1 MSNTSAKRSIGA
13 QPKASLSSIPSSS
26 PVTNPEEYI
35 HSSLIHEVYLYNDL
49 KNDFPKF
56 WGRTGI
62 AEGGFDYFYQ
72 GLKELALDIKTIT
85 SKKLDHSQ
93 TLTEVIIPT
102 LAALGWNTS
111 KETTVGKNITV
122 VSSSG
127 DEIAIKPTALL
138 FATESDATAFKNHYK
153 NSATPLKDFNQIP
166 VATSYFA
173 SWSEQRNGR
182 YEKSREQ
189 FGKFGDLFSNFS
201 TDEQAYNYLELLGSE
216 WSFSTDGHSWRLIKK
231 SAFQTDHTKYFEFN
245 LWAFLNA
252 LHSPRPHEEDALIE
266 ISKYFYWFFSKESH
280 HRSKPNQIGVTW
292 ERSQKYT
299 DTLEDDLRGR
309 FVAAMSVGV
318 NSLWNSAKE
327 KGINLDLQ
335 QIQGITESLIFNSL
349 FIRSCESRRVLVL
362 HPNYRPVSLH
372 NLVSKLRDIHPTD
385 QTLNETTITRLQAI
399 FQKNI
404 SDDGTELFDYII
416 NLFDLTNDSE
426 KKSRT
431 FGFAIEGFKENIF
444 SKEEWTSLKKV
455 KIDNL
460 SLAKVFTLLFYFDD
474 SIQIPFNLITPQQF
488 GSIFES
494 FLEFKLSPAPTTQYL
509 IRRIRK
515 AKGTENKIADISWT
529 SGTKSSDGVI
539 YTAKRGSLFFR
550 SDNSD
555 RKVSGTYFTPDQIV
569 DLIVKEALTPICKD
583 KSPEEILTLKVC
595 DPAMGSGHFL
605 ISALR
610 FLTKE
615 YLKASTEKNLNAG
628 YIKKQILHRCI
639 FGADK
644 EPRAVKLAKLAL
656 WLETAEP
663 GKELEHLDDQLKA
676 TNSLIDS
683 KLWKNEWKFLPNGID
698 AVIGNPPY
706 LGEKGNKNVF
716 REIRENS
723 AFGEKHYMRKMDLFY
738 FFFALA
744 ADLLKKDGIFGMI
757 TTNYWVTADGAE
769 RLKKHL
775 SENGAI
781 FKYIDFC
788 DAKLFESAKG
798 QCNSITFYKKGSNW
812 NSSKIELH
820 RAENAFIK
828 ERDCL
833 NRLTID
839 DQKYFRKSDLNL
851 IEVCPIN
858 DAWSIAG
865 SRSTKETKSN
875 RTDIN
880 LEFEKI
886 GKDSICRSVETGC
899 DVVTDSLI
907 KAAVEKR
914 LLTNKNDILIDYRG
928 QKIHYEKN
936 QGIFVLTDKE
946 LKDSKIENEYIVDF
960 YKNSS
965 IGYYIV
971 DETKRA
977 NLIYVDSSS
986 SLPSRSNAFK
996 HLDKFRPLL
1005 ATREQAKNDNNNW
1018 YWIRGSKREKI
1029 YEKVTIV
1036 CPYRSVV
1043 PKFALSNKNVYGAG
1057 DIYHIFDFKGLSP
1070 EAYLTYLNSSFIA
1083 NWMCKYG
1090 KPKGKMFE
1098 LYQTPLSNLP
1108 APTFLHQQ
1116 DDKLRQCYYKIKNEI
1131 EKIKGPKSA
1140 VKDQLDLLAY
1150 SRMANE
1156 HFELKEFSKVIQI
1169 LDQIDEIVNE
1179 SAIKTGLL
1187 TNKGIKKKAA

>member
-1 MSNTSAKRSIGA
+1 MSNTSAKRSVGA
-13 QPKASLSSIPSSS
+13 QPKASISSIPSSS

-111 KETTVGKNITV
+111 KETTLGKNITV

-299 DTLEDDLRGR
+299 NTLEDDLRGR

-318 NSLWNSAKE
+318 NSLWNNSKE
-327 KGINLDLQ
+327 KGLHLSIP

-372 NLVSKLRDIHPTD
+372 NLVSKLRDVHPTD
-385 QTLNETTITRLQAI
+385 QTLNETTITRLQTI
-399 FQKNI
+399 FNKNI
-404 SDDGTELFDYII
+404 SDDGTELFDYMI

-444 SKEEWTSLKKV
+444 SPQEWASLKKA

-460 SLAKVFTLLFYFDD
+460 SISKVFTLLFYFDQ
-474 SIQIPFNLITPQQF
+474 SVQIPFNLITPQQF

-494 FLEFKLSPAPTTQYL
+494 FLEFKLSPAPKTQYL

-515 AKGTENKIADISWT
+515 IKSSENKAADISWT
-529 SGTKSSDGVI
+529 SETKSSDEVI
-539 YTAKRGSLFFR
+539 YTAKRGSLYFR

-555 RKVSGTYFTPDQIV
+555 RKVSGTYFTPDHVV
-569 DLIVKEALTPICKD
+569 DLIVKETLTPICKD
-583 KSPEEILTLKVC
+583 KSPEEILKVRVC

-615 YLKASTEKNLNAG
+615 YIKASSDKTSNTG
-628 YIKKQILHRCI
+628 TIKRQILHNCI

-644 EPRAVKLAKLAL
+644 EPRAAKLSKLAL

-663 GKELEHLDDQLKA
+663 GKELEHLDDQIKA
-676 TNSLIDS
+676 TNSLCDESI
-683 KLWKNEWKFLPNGID
+683 WKNDWGFLKKGLD
-698 AVIGNPPY
+698 AVVGNPPY
-706 LGEKGNKNVF
+706 LGEKGNKAVF
-716 REIRENS
+716 QEISQQWLGKR
-723 AFGEKHYMRKMDLFY
+723 FYQGKMDLLY
-738 FFFALA
+738 FFFHLGL
-744 ADLLKKDGIFGMI
+744 DILKDGGRLGYI
-757 TTNYWVTADGAE
+757 TTNYFTTALGAKNLRHDFFNRSNIDLLFNLNE
-769 RLKKHL
+769 LKVFG
-775 SENGAI
+775 EA
-781 FKYIDFC
+781 
-788 DAKLFESAKG
+788 AG
-798 QCNSITFYKKGSNW
+798 QHNMITLLTKTTTKSTTRVI
-812 NSSKIELH
+812 NSSEIGKCTPSTLSNIY
-820 RAENAFIK
+820 NGKSKKTSYSSIK
-828 ERDCL
+828 ETELFDGEEMYIRFQ
-833 NRLTID
+833 NGT
-839 DQKYFRKSDLNL
+839 
-851 IEVCPIN
+851 
-858 DAWSIAG
+858 
-865 SRSTKETKSN
+865 STSSKSN
-875 RTDIN
+875 FNAIIETIKKEKLLLGN
-880 LEFEKI
+880 LYNI
-886 GKDSICRSVETGC
+886 STGIQTGA
-899 DVVTDSLI
+899 DKVSQNHI
-907 KAAVEKR
+907 KKYKMKNV
-914 LLTNKNDILIDYRG
+914 NKGD
-928 QKIHYEKN
+928 
-936 QGIFVLTDKE
+936 GIFVLSKSEIASLSIPEKE
-946 LKDSKIENEYIVDF
+946 SKRLVKPFFKNSDISKFTASSKTNEYLLYLD
-960 YKNSS
+960 
-965 IGYYIV
+965 
-971 DETKRA
+971 KRQFEIST
-977 NLIYVDSSS
+977 LSKGVQ
-986 SLPSRSNAFK
+986 K
-996 HLDKFRPLL
+996 HIDKFRSII
-1005 ATREQAKNDNNNW
+1005 D
-1018 YWIRGSKREKI
+1018 GSVCSPPYLHRPREKDI
-1029 YEKVTIV
+1029 FTGPKI
-1036 CPYRSVV
+1036 VV
-1043 PKFALSNKNVYGAG
+1043 PQRSKLNTFGYNEGEWYASCDVYFITKTKDSPTELPYILAL
-1057 DIYHIFDFKGLSP
+1057 
-1070 EAYLTYLNSSFIA
+1070 LNSKLYFV
-1083 NWMCKYG
+1083 WLYLMG
-1090 KPKGKMFE
+1090 KRKGEALE
-1098 LYQTPLSNLP
+1098 LYQTPLSEIP
-1108 APTFLHQQ
+1108 I
-1116 DDKLRQCYYKIKNEI
+1116 KIAD
-1131 EKIKGPKSA
+1131 EKIQKKI
-1140 VKDQLDLLAY
+1140 VKLSENLIHSFDSYSWDALNNTIYDMFGVTQNDRAAINQFYADRVKTDETEDNDQ
-1150 SRMANE
+1150 NE
-1156 HFELKEFSKVIQI
+1156 EMT
-1169 LDQIDEIVNE
+1169 
-1179 SAIKTGLL
+1179 A
-1187 TNKGIKKKAA
+1187 